1 MEEKQYLSPAIE
13 ELELY
18 VEGAVCTG
26 SGVDMNP
33 EEGNMF

>member
-1 MEEKQYLSPAIE
+1 MEEKNYLSPAIVV
-13 ELELY
+13 LELY